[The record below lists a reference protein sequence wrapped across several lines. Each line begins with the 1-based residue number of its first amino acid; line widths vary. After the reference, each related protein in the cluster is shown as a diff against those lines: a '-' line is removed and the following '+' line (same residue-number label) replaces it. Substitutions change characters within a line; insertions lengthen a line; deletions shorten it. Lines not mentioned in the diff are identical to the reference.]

1 MNVKDLIGKVPDEV
15 VESLDKRGI
24 TELTPPQKLAVE
36 YGLTS
41 GKNFVVAAPTASG
54 KTLIAEIAMLK
65 SVIWDRK
72 KTIYI
77 APMRALVR
85 EKYGDFKKMK
95 KLKKIWSWY
104 LRMT

>member
-1 MNVKDLIGKVPDEV
+1 M
-15 VESLDKRGI
+15 
-24 TELTPPQKLAVE
+24 E
-36 YGLTS
+36 YGLIS

-85 EKYGDFKKMK
+85 EKYSEFKKD
-95 KLKKIWSWY
+95 IPI
-104 LRMT
+104 